1 MQLSLHSR
9 AMLNNRVQ
17 IPRLGL
23 GVYQISI
30 GDTLRSVRY
39 AIKLG
44 YRHIDTASLYGNEAD
59 VGRAVMESGIPREE
73 IFVTTKVWNADQ
85 GYDHAVRACE
95 RSLQR
100 LGLTYIDLYLIHWP
114 VRGMGNDTWKAM
126 IQLMKSGKARAIGVS
141 NYDIIQMQE
150 ILQNFD
156 VPPSVNQVE
165 FHPFLFQEEL
175 LQFCNNNNIQLEA
188 YSPLTRGKKLNHP
201 VLRGL
206 EHKYSRTSA
215 QILIRWSLQHNLVVI
230 PKSRHENESKRI
242 VKYLTSSWMR
252 RTWNY
257 SILLTRIFTQFS
269 CNGNIRKLVMSNLN
283 NHFGFIFSDKIRQ
296 VFHSKL

>member
-1 MQLSLHSR
+1 MSFNMQLSLHSR

-73 IFVTTKVWNADQ
+73 IFVTTKVWNTDQ
-85 GYDHAVRACE
+85 GYDHTVRACE

-230 PKSRHENESKRI
+230 PKSGHENRI
-242 VKYLTSSWMR
+242 KENS
-252 RTWNY
+252 
-257 SILLTRIFTQFS
+257 
-269 CNGNIRKLVMSNLN
+269 
-283 NHFGFIFSDKIRQ
+283 Q
-296 VFHSKL
+296 VFDFQLDEKDMKLLDSLNENFHTVFL